1 MNTKDVVSKFD
12 SLINRLEQSKEKF
25 SIHPEKDFSRNRK
38 ISFGFIVRSIL
49 SFGGSTLTNE
59 LLRMGKYSPDS
70 PSPSAFIQQRSKIS
84 HTAFTKLFHM
94 GNLAFDQDLR
104 YKGYRLMA
112 VDGSHVQVPNNPDDP
127 DSYVKCTENERPHNE
142 FHLNAMMDILQGIYT
157 DAVIQKYRTQNEDRA
172 LIEMSERSQN
182 ADSIAICDRGYE
194 SYNNMAHLQICG
206 WKYIMRIKEPG
217 RYGIASGLQL
227 PDCDEYDLPIHL
239 SLTRRKNRETKELL
253 KDRNRYRYIPGSVG
267 FDYLPSKN
275 KHGDPVCFFTLDF
288 RVVRIQTG
296 DGLYELLVTNLPAS
310 DFPTEELRKLYA
322 LRWGIETSF
331 RDLKY
336 IVGMLKFHSRKS
348 DFVTQEI
355 YANLIMYNLTQ
366 IIAGC
371 VQVPSKKR
379 KYEYKV
385 RFSATVNIARSLL
398 LKDVSPPDA
407 ETLLRRM
414 ITPVRPNRSYS
425 RKPRTKARI
434 QFVYRIS

>member
-1 MNTKDVVSKFD
+1 MPCG
-12 SLINRLEQSKEKF
+12 I
-25 SIHPEKDFSRNRK
+25 
-38 ISFGFIVRSIL
+38 
-49 SFGGSTLTNE
+49 
-59 LLRMGKYSPDS
+59 
-70 PSPSAFIQQRSKIS
+70 PS
-84 HTAFTKLFHM
+84 
-94 GNLAFDQDLR
+94 
-104 YKGYRLMA
+104 
-112 VDGSHVQVPNNPDDP
+112 
-127 DSYVKCTENERPHNE
+127 
-142 FHLNAMMDILQGIYT
+142 
-157 DAVIQKYRTQNEDRA
+157 
-172 LIEMSERSQN
+172 
-182 ADSIAICDRGYE
+182 
-194 SYNNMAHLQICG
+194 
-206 WKYIMRIKEPG
+206 
-217 RYGIASGLQL
+217 
-227 PDCDEYDLPIHL
+227 
-239 SLTRRKNRETKELL
+239 
-253 KDRNRYRYIPGSVG
+253 
-267 FDYLPSKN
+267 
-275 KHGDPVCFFTLDF
+275 PVCFFTLDF